1 MREWCNGSTT
11 VFNME
16 PVTGNNN
23 SEHDDNVELLTDNA
37 DDTDVGMD

>member
-23 SEHDDNVELLTDNA
+23 SGHDDNGELLTGKADDNA
-37 DDTDVGMD
+37 VGMN